1 LWPEPNRFRPERFR
15 QWPGDPYTLIP
26 QGGGD
31 YLEDHRCAGEPVTIE
46 LMRTAVRA
54 LTRRIRYDVPPQD
67 LRVSLRHFPAGPA
80 SGFRIAGVT
89 AGGGDWDAA

>member
-1 LWPEPNRFRPERFR
+1 LDRRR
-15 QWPGDPYTLIP
+15 D
-26 QGGGD
+26 GGTT
-31 YLEDHRCAGEPVTIE
+31 GEPVTIE